1 MVCQQGAQSS
11 PSPTLCQSQERNLR
25 RLVVHLGPYTTCN
38 FQSSNHR
45 GSRCS
50 TQHDSRKLSRLVLP
64 QTLLRTGRARQT
76 ARKVQLQ
83 SELSDSAFGSV
94 WRRNAAFASFLQ
106 PLIAWAR
113 PLTPG
118 KSRNRKL
125 AIFENSAD
133 RGRRELLAHP
143 VRLSEVTTA
152 CPVAPTNDSQIE
164 VRGVG

>member
-1 MVCQQGAQSS
+1 MYPPSFLMVCQQGAQSS

-25 RLVVHLGPYTTCN
+25 RLLVHLGPYTTCN

-83 SELSDSAFGSV
+83 SELSDSACGSV
-94 WRRNAAFASFLQ
+94 WRRDAAFGSFLQ

-118 KSRNRKL
+118 KSRNRTSGFGKQD
-125 AIFENSAD
+125 SAWQLFC
-133 RGRRELLAHP
+133 RSIVTVNGNP
-143 VRLSEVTTA
+143 VLF
-152 CPVAPTNDSQIE
+152 
-164 VRGVG
+164 